1 MSRRG
6 SFGFSHFKIKGIMV
20 GAAGV
25 EGGLANRTTIIGSEI
40 VGNAEGVPTVA
51 AKDCLGLPFSFA
63 PHNGSVDDDLV
74 MTLNTGIK
82 SVAALEFN
90 GDDITLGVIMRA
102 LSSSVDAG
110 AVTGD

>member
-1 MSRRG
+1 
-6 SFGFSHFKIKGIMV
+6 MV

-40 VGNAEGVPTVA
+40 ISNTEGVPTVA

-63 PHNGSVDDDLV
+63 PHNGRVGNGLV
-74 MTLNTGIK
+74 MTLNTGIE

-90 GDDITLGVIMRA
+90 GDNITLGVIVRA